1 MMFSGVEWSF
11 HDIVYKGQNRYY
23 WKDLWWKLISMGI
36 LNYECCIFLYKVF
49 NEFDY
54 YLIIDIDE
62 W

>member
-1 MMFSGVEWSF
+1 MFSGVEWSLY
-11 HDIVYKGQNRYY
+11 DIVYKGQNHYY
-23 WKDLWWKLISMGI
+23 WKDLWWKLISIEYFELWM
-36 LNYECCIFLYKVF
+36 LYFYKVF